1 MAVLVQTATFVHP
14 KEKKPS
20 NSPRKLLDEDDQEK
34 QSNMSDKI
42 TAQVET
48 ICQTLTSVESR
59 LQNLENI
66 FERASGLEKSI
77 SNFGTE
83 LSKLNNKTKEIEKG
97 AIDEKTASDA
107 NTAMALTNTEIEAS
121 KKKEM
126 TSENKIK
133 ELEDKLLYQEVYDRR
148 ENLRFFGI
156 PEPTSGTED
165 HVPRVVHK
173 FLKEELELEITEDI
187 EFQRAHRIGK
197 KKTGET
203 RPVIVRFLR
212 FPEREIVFKRARKMQ
227 EETNVKVY
235 TDYPKEIRERKKQ
248 QWPRMKKAR
257 EEGKTAIFLKSEPD
271 KLFINGHF
279 VLK

>member
-1 MAVLVQTATFVHP
+1 MAVLVQRATFVHP

-42 TAQVET
+42 TAQLET

-165 HVPRVVHK
+165 VHHVVHT
-173 FLKEELELEITEDI
+173 FLKEKLELEITEDI
-187 EFQRAHRIGK
+187 EFK
-197 KKTGET
+197 EC
-203 RPVIVRFLR
+203 IVL
-212 FPEREIVFKRARKMQ
+212 EKRRQ
-227 EETNVKVY
+227 VKQ
-235 TDYPKEIRERKKQ
+235 DR
-248 QWPRMKKAR
+248 
-257 EEGKTAIFLKSEPD
+257 LSD
-271 KLFINGHF
+271 S
-279 VLK
+279 